1 MSRKDRDAAF
11 DLGRL
16 CVLIDQVTEHELF
29 EQFEKFS
36 KHYDVEEYLEKQTEE
51 KRSDFFHD
59 LRFWVSS
66 LHDKLNHCLSICK
79 GYDELNDPFE

>member
-1 MSRKDRDAAF
+1 MSRKDRDPAF

-29 EQFEKFS
+29 EQFERFS

-59 LRFWVSS
+59 LRFWVAS
-66 LHDKLNHCLSICK
+66 LHDKLNDCLSIAR
-79 GYDELNDPFE
+79 GHDQLNEPFE

>member
-1 MSRKDRDAAF
+1 MTKKERDFAF

-36 KHYDVEEYLEKQTEE
+36 KHYDVEEYLEELPEE
-51 KRSDFFHD
+51 KRSDWLHD
-59 LRFWVSS
+59 LRFWVAS
-66 LHDKLNHCLSICK
+66 LYQKLWDCVSIAQ
-79 GYDELNDPFE
+79 GTDSLNDPKN